1 MRYGSLAPCL
11 FLCEPCTPV
20 LQSSDPGQAGL
31 LSMVESFD
39 AIVVGAG
46 PGGATA
52 STLLARAGKNV
63 LVLDQ
68 SDWPRDKICGDGIS
82 GKSMDAIKAL
92 GLEDKLRAAESL
104 GSWGVTFSGPQGDQV
119 SIPFGKHL
127 AGKLAPGFVCAR
139 EVFDQVLFD
148 ASVEAGADVRV
159 RTTVTGLIQEDGA
172 VVGVRFKTPEKE
184 EREARAPVVIGADGA
199 YSVVAREL
207 GMDQLDEKHYVA
219 AVRAYFE
226 GVSGFNHGHFIEL
239 HFVDEVIPGYFWI
252 FPLPDGKAN
261 VGVGMLSSEIKK
273 RDIKLKPLLDRMV
286 NHPRFAERFRD
297 AKQLTPTKGW
307 GLPVGSK
314 PRTMVGDGW
323 ILIGDAAS
331 LIDPF
336 TGEGIGNAMV
346 TGMKA
351 ANWIGEA
358 EKASDYSA
366 AFFAGYE
373 REVLDLLTHEF
384 QLSHM
389 MQKLGRWKWLLNTV
403 IAKASR
409 SKELAD
415 AISCMFDDLSER
427 KKLLTPGFYW
437 RVLTA

>member
-1 MRYGSLAPCL
+1 
-11 FLCEPCTPV
+11 
-20 LQSSDPGQAGL
+20 
-31 LSMVESFD
+31 MVEQFD

-46 PGGATA
+46 PGGATT
-52 STLLARAGKNV
+52 STLLARQGKKV

-82 GKSMDAIKAL
+82 GKSMDAIKEL
-92 GLEDKLRAAESL
+92 GLEDKLRANESL
-104 GSWGVTFSGPQGDQV
+104 GSWGVTFSGPYGDEV
-119 SIPFGKHL
+119 SIPFGKQI
-127 AGKLAPGFVCAR
+127 AGKIAPGFVCTR
-139 EVFDQVLFD
+139 EVFDKVLFD
-148 ASVEAGADVRV
+148 ASVESGADVRIK
-159 RTTVTGLIQEDGA
+159 TTVTNLLKEGNK
-172 VVGVRFKTPEKE
+172 VVGVRYKTPEKQV
-184 EREARAPVVIGADGA
+184 REARAPIVIGADGA

-226 GVSGFNHGHFIEL
+226 GVSGFSDGNFIEL

-252 FPLPDGKAN
+252 FPLGNGKAN

-273 RDIKLKPLLDRMV
+273 RDVKLKPLLDEMIKL
-286 NHPRFAERFRD
+286 PKFAERFKD
-297 AKQLTPTKGW
+297 AKQMTPTKGW

-314 PRTMVGDGW
+314 PRTMSGDGW
-323 ILIGDAAS
+323 MLIGDAAS

-346 TGMKA
+346 TGMMA
-351 ANWIGEA
+351 AEWIDKA
-358 EKASDYSA
+358 EKANDYSA
-366 AFFAGYE
+366 AFFATYE
-373 REVLDLLTHEF
+373 KEVLDLLTNEF
-384 QLSHM
+384 RLSHM
-389 MQKLGRWKWLLNTV
+389 LQKLGRWKWLLNTV

-409 SKELAD
+409 STELAD